1 MKPTTVKMGLLTL
14 DDACQTRADTKL
26 DADHVEALATAYA
39 AGEAVAP
46 LTCVEMADGSL
57 TVVDGYH
64 RWAAL
69 AALMKRAPKAPVLGA
84 VPVVVVAKGDRELA
98 SFHALA
104 ANAAHGIRRT
114 NADKRHA
121 IKLALAH
128 PLCRKMGV
136 GLIAQHLG
144 VNRELVSAVREEVL
158 AASSPKAEATAK
170 AAAAATEEVERRA
183 KGGKPKPARQV
194 AAEAGVS
201 RKAVDKAL
209 GRVAVSGNAPTPIA
223 ETSPI
228 PSPDA
233 SLHVAGLASL
243 ATLERETRALRAV
256 LSTSDRQAWEG
267 HAAKLRWLL
276 ESSRPERCPAAEHGD
291 RCCAGTLV
299 VRADDA
305 KRISR

>member
-1 MKPTTVKMGLLTL
+1 MKPTTVKLGLLTL
-14 DDACQTRADTKL
+14 DDACQTRASTRL
-26 DADHVEALATAYA
+26 DDDHVEALAAAYSGDA
-39 AGEAVAP
+39 TVPP

-57 TVVDGYH
+57 VVVDGYH

-84 VPVVVVAKGDRELA
+84 VPVVVVANGDRELA

-121 IKLALAH
+121 IRLALAH
-128 PLCRKMGV
+128 PHCQKMGI
-136 GLIAQHLG
+136 GQIAQHLG
-144 VNRELVSAVREEVL
+144 VNRELVAAVREEVL

-170 AAAAATEEVERRA
+170 AAAAASEEVERRA
-183 KGGKPKPARQV
+183 KGGKPKSARQV
-194 AAEAGVS
+194 AEEAGVS
-201 RKAVDKAL
+201 HRAVARAL
-209 GRVAVSGNAPTPIA
+209 VPVAVSGNGHNAPA

-228 PSPDA
+228 PSPNDA
-233 SLHVAGLASL
+233 LHVAGLASL
-243 ATLERETRALRAV
+243 ALLERETRALRAV

-276 ESSRPERCPAAEHGD
+276 ESSRPERCPAPSHDEK
-291 RCCAGTLV
+291 CCTGTLV

-305 KRISR
+305 KRIAK

>member
-1 MKPTTVKMGLLTL
+1 MKPTTVKLGLLTL
-14 DDACQTRADTKL
+14 DDACQTRATIRL
-26 DADHVEALATAYA
+26 DDDHVEALAAAYSGDA
-39 AGEAVAP
+39 TVPP

-57 TVVDGYH
+57 VVVDGYH

-183 KGGKPKPARQV
+183 KGGRPKPARQV
-194 AAEAGVS
+194 AEEAGVS
-201 RKAVDKAL
+201 PDAIERAMPAAVAT
-209 GRVAVSGNAPTPIA
+209 SGNSGTPIA

-228 PSPDA
+228 PSPP
-233 SLHVAGLASL
+233 SHY
-243 ATLERETRALRAV
+243 ATLLGALDALERDTRAARKL
-256 LSTSDRQAWEG
+256 LSTGDAQAFDDLRKRMVYVVRF
-267 HAAKLRWLL
+267 AAKQ
-276 ESSRPERCPAAEHGD
+276 
-291 RCCAGTLV
+291 AGVEL
-299 VRADDA
+299 
-305 KRISR
+305 